1 MRDIFRIRVKTK
13 TGEIEIEGT
22 ERFVQSKMETL
33 PKLMNKMDATLA
45 GNVVVQP
52 KSVTANRLAK
62 QAIDKTTSSPKTTA
76 SDSGKVVVPNS
87 FRQWH
92 GKFPEKLRQADQ
104 LLIAAYY
111 VQHRSPDNVFKS
123 FLANQTLENNGIPLT
138 SLDASLNRLIN
149 EQLVLLSKQAGKL
162 TLHKVSLKGKRYLL
176 DLVEKK
182 KLSRG

>member
-33 PKLMNKMDATLA
+33 PKLMNKMDAVLA
-45 GNVVVQP
+45 GKVVVKA
-52 KSVTANRLAK
+52 KSEAENKLAK
-62 QAIDKTTSSPKTTA
+62 QAIDKTTSPTKTTA
-76 SDSGKVVVPNS
+76 SYTGKVVVPNS
-87 FRQWH
+87 FSQWY

-104 LLIAAYY
+104 LLIAAYF

-123 FLANQTLENNGIPLT
+123 FLANQSLGNNGISLA

-149 EQLVLLSKQAGKL
+149 E
-162 TLHKVSLKGKRYLL
+162 
-176 DLVEKK
+176 
-182 KLSRG
+182 

>member
-22 ERFVQSKMETL
+22 ERFVESKMETL
-33 PKLMNKMDATLA
+33 PNLMNKLDAVLA
-45 GNVVVQP
+45 GKVAVKP
-52 KSVTANRLAK
+52 KSVATNKLAK
-62 QAIDKTTSSPKTTA
+62 QENDKTTSSLKTTV
-76 SDSGKVVVPNS
+76 SDSGKVVVPNN

-104 LLIAAYY
+104 LLIAAYF

-123 FLANQTLENNGIPLT
+123 FLANQSLGNNGISLA

-149 EQLVLLSKQAGKL
+149 EQLVLISKQAGKL
-162 TLHKVSLKGKRYLL
+162 TLHKVSLKGKRYLI
-176 DLVEKK
+176 DLIEKK
-182 KLSRG
+182 KS